1 MESQLDKIDKKGKS
15 TSTSMGLSFGNIASA
30 ALKAASVIGLGLG
43 IKALAED
50 AYKFA
55 TSASDLVEAQNVVET
70 TFKTSGKAIE
80 AWTGTTAK
88 SAGISKTASTQ
99 WVGFMGAMLKSS
111 GVSESSSASMSKN
124 LVQLTGDMS
133 SFYNVGTSDM
143 WEKIRSGISGET
155 EPLKQIGI
163 NMSVANLAAY
173 ALAEGIK
180 KPYASMTQAEQ
191 TQLRYNYLMKVTAD
205 AQGDFS
211 KTLGSSFA
219 NQVRVAQLNLQD
231 LGKTVGTVLLPYF
244 MKAVSFIND
253 NMPKIQKVI
262 TDVVNAIMPAIS
274 SIIPVIGGIV
284 KILISDLSPAFKFI
298 SQIVKDFTSNFKA
311 TGEVSTSI
319 ALLLDK
325 YIGKTAGD
333 AFMLL
338 FDAAQKAIQAVKDIF
353 KFVTSNGELV
363 KVSIIGIV
371 TAIATWKAITLG
383 MMIVQEAHN
392 ALLAIQAI
400 MVGRNAVALVLET
413 GMKGNA
419 TVAQLLLNAAMA
431 AGLWPILAII
441 AGVALL
447 AAGVYLIIKNWS
459 IVGPFFEGLWGGIK
473 SGFSAAINF
482 MINGL
487 NMFIKGFLSPWNLII
502 EGLDLIPGVHIPE
515 LKIAIPNIPRFD
527 VGTRYLPEDM
537 LVQAHKGE
545 MIVPESENPYANSGG
560 GTMSQNSGGNY
571 TLNVYTL
578 LDGKVIQQQ
587 TSQQQFKADINRGRA
602 LGATA

>member
-1 MESQLDKIDKKGKS
+1 VESQLDKIDKKGKS

-473 SGFSAAINF
+473 SGVSAAINF

-545 MIVPESENPYANSGG
+545 MIVPKSENPYANSGNGKTLPNGSGLTLTIDTFINNRKEDIEELAQELQFYMKQKQLG
-560 GTMSQNSGGNY
+560 GSN
-571 TLNVYTL
+571 
-578 LDGKVIQQQ
+578 
-587 TSQQQFKADINRGRA
+587 
-602 LGATA
+602 

>member
-1 MESQLDKIDKKGKS
+1 
-15 TSTSMGLSFGNIASA
+15 MGLSFGNIASA

>member
-1 MESQLDKIDKKGKS
+1 VESQLDKIDKKGKS